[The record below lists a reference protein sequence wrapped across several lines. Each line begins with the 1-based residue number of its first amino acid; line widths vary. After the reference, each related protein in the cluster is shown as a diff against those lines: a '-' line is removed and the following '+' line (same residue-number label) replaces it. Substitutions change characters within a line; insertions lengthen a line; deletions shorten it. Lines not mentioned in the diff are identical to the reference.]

1 MTIQTHLATSVYPRT
16 LRFVIAI
23 AVPIFALCP
32 IPAFGGDITAV
43 SVDASS
49 RVVKLYGAGGIRG
62 LESYQTGILVSSSGH
77 ILTVLSTAID
87 SEAIDCV
94 LADGRRYTAS
104 LVGAD
109 LRRELAVLKIDGMN
123 LPYFKLSPDAPRQAV
138 GTRILALSNLF
149 GVAVGDER
157 VSIQHGV
164 VAAYIPLRA
173 RRGSHEAAYRGDVY
187 ILDCTT
193 NNPGSPGGCLINWQ
207 GDCIGMLG
215 KELRSAQ
222 NATWLSYAIPT
233 NELALG
239 LQAILSGRDDQPL
252 TDKRGTSDFDL
263 RSLGLELVPDLLN
276 LTPPFVEAIVP
287 DTQAAEADLQT
298 DDLIVAIGNR
308 TVTSQRGLRQELSY
322 LIPGDPIQLNI
333 IRNGRV
339 VLVDLGVVP
348 SDIEPREGK
357 AKQ

>member
-1 MTIQTHLATSVYPRT
+1 M
-16 LRFVIAI
+16 
-23 AVPIFALCP
+23 
-32 IPAFGGDITAV
+32 GGDVTAV
-43 SVDASS
+43 SVDAAS

-62 LESYQTGILVSSSGH
+62 LESYQTGILVSPSGH

-87 SEAIDCV
+87 SEVIDCV
-94 LADGRRYTAS
+94 LDDGRRYTAI

-109 LRRELAVLKIDGMN
+109 LGRELAVLKIDGTN
-123 LPYFKLSPDAPRQAV
+123 LPFFKLSADSPRQVV
-138 GTRILALSNLF
+138 GTRVLALSNLF

-157 VSIQHGV
+157 VSIQQGV
-164 VAAYIPLRA
+164 IAAHVPLRA

-193 NNPGSPGGCLINWQ
+193 NNPGSPGGCLITWQ
-207 GDCIGMLG
+207 GNCIGMLG
-215 KELRSAQ
+215 KELRSAE

-239 LQAILSGRDDQPL
+239 LEAILSGRNNESL
-252 TDKRGTSDFDL
+252 AGEKEVSDLDI

-287 DTQAAEADLQT
+287 NTQAAETDLQA
-298 DDLIVAIGNR
+298 DDLIVAVGNR

-333 IRNGRV
+333 IRNGRI

-348 SDIEPREGK
+348 SLTESRGK
-357 AKQ
+357 R

>member
-1 MTIQTHLATSVYPRT
+1 MT
-16 LRFVIAI
+16 LRTSHPTAI
-23 AVPIFALCP
+23 WSRVLQVVTVLAVPTLALC
-32 IPAFGGDITAV
+32 ATRAMGGDVTAV
-43 SVDASS
+43 SVEAAS
-49 RVVKLYGAGGIRG
+49 RVAKLYGAGGIRG

-87 SEAIDCV
+87 SEVIDCV
-94 LADGRRYTAS
+94 LDDGRRYTAS

-109 LRRELAVLKIDGMN
+109 LRRELAVLKIDGTN
-123 LPYFKLSPDAPRQAV
+123 LPFFNLSADAPRQVV
-138 GTRILALSNLF
+138 GTRVLALSNLF

-157 VSIQHGV
+157 VSIQQGV
-164 VAAYIPLRA
+164 IAAHVPLRA

-207 GDCIGMLG
+207 GNCIGMLG
-215 KELRSAQ
+215 KELRSAE

-233 NELALG
+233 SELALG
-239 LQAILSGRDDQPL
+239 LEAILSGSNNESL
-252 TDKRGTSDFDL
+252 AGEKEASDFDI

-287 DTQAAEADLQT
+287 NTQAAEADLQA
-298 DDLIVAIGNR
+298 DDLIVAVGNR

-322 LIPGDPIQLNI
+322 LIPGDLIQLNI
-333 IRNGRV
+333 IRNGRI

-348 SDIEPREGK
+348 SLTEPRGK
-357 AKQ
+357 R

>member
-1 MTIQTHLATSVYPRT
+1 M
-16 LRFVIAI
+16 
-23 AVPIFALCP
+23 
-32 IPAFGGDITAV
+32 GGDVTAV
-43 SVDASS
+43 SVDAAS

-62 LESYQTGILVSSSGH
+62 LESYQTGILVSPSGH

-87 SEAIDCV
+87 SEVIDCV
-94 LADGRRYTAS
+94 LDDGRRYTAS

-109 LRRELAVLKIDGMN
+109 FRRELAVLKIDGTN
-123 LPYFKLSPDAPRQAV
+123 LPFFKLSADSPRQVV
-138 GTRILALSNLF
+138 GTRVLALSNLF

-157 VSIQHGV
+157 VSIQQGV
-164 VAAYIPLRA
+164 IAAHVPLRA

-193 NNPGSPGGCLINWQ
+193 NNPGSPGGCLITWQ
-207 GDCIGMLG
+207 GNCIGMLG
-215 KELRSAQ
+215 KELRSAE

-239 LQAILSGRDDQPL
+239 LEAILSGRNNESL
-252 TDKRGTSDFDL
+252 AGEKEASDFDI

-287 DTQAAEADLQT
+287 NTQAAETDLQA
-298 DDLIVAIGNR
+298 DDLIVAVGNR

-333 IRNGRV
+333 IRNGRI

-348 SDIEPREGK
+348 SLTESRGK
-357 AKQ
+357 R

>member
-1 MTIQTHLATSVYPRT
+1 M
-16 LRFVIAI
+16 
-23 AVPIFALCP
+23 
-32 IPAFGGDITAV
+32 GGDVTAV
-43 SVDASS
+43 SVDAAS

-62 LESYQTGILVSSSGH
+62 LESYQTGILVSPSGH

-87 SEAIDCV
+87 SEVIDCV
-94 LADGRRYTAS
+94 LDDGRRYTAS

-109 LRRELAVLKIDGMN
+109 LRRELAVLKIDGTN
-123 LPYFKLSPDAPRQAV
+123 LPFFKLSADSPRQAV
-138 GTRILALSNLF
+138 GTRVLALSNLF

-157 VSIQHGV
+157 VSIQQGV
-164 VAAYIPLRA
+164 IAAHVPLRA

-193 NNPGSPGGCLINWQ
+193 NNPGSPGGCLITWQ
-207 GDCIGMLG
+207 GNCIGMLG
-215 KELRSAQ
+215 KELRSAE

-239 LQAILSGRDDQPL
+239 LEAILSGRNNESL
-252 TDKRGTSDFDL
+252 AGEKEVSDFDIRL
-263 RSLGLELVPDLLN
+263 LGLELVPDLLN

-287 DTQAAEADLQT
+287 NTQAAETDLQA
-298 DDLIVAIGNR
+298 DDLIVAVGNR

-322 LIPGDPIQLNI
+322 LIPGDPIQLNV
-333 IRNGRV
+333 IRNGRI

-348 SDIEPREGK
+348 SLTEPRGK
-357 AKQ
+357 R

>member
-1 MTIQTHLATSVYPRT
+1 M
-16 LRFVIAI
+16 
-23 AVPIFALCP
+23 
-32 IPAFGGDITAV
+32 GGDVTAV
-43 SVDASS
+43 SVDAAS

-62 LESYQTGILVSSSGH
+62 LESYQTGILVSPSGH

-87 SEAIDCV
+87 SEVIDCV
-94 LADGRRYTAS
+94 LDDGRRYTAS

-109 LRRELAVLKIDGMN
+109 LRRELAVLKIDGTN
-123 LPYFKLSPDAPRQAV
+123 LPFFKLSADSPRQVV
-138 GTRILALSNLF
+138 GTRVLALSNLF

-157 VSIQHGV
+157 VSIQQGV
-164 VAAYIPLRA
+164 IAAHVPLRA

-193 NNPGSPGGCLINWQ
+193 NNPGSPGGCLITWQ
-207 GDCIGMLG
+207 GNCIGMLG
-215 KELRSAQ
+215 KELRSAE

-239 LQAILSGRDDQPL
+239 LEAILSGRNNESL
-252 TDKRGTSDFDL
+252 AGEKEASDFDIQ
-263 RSLGLELVPDLLN
+263 SLGLELVPDLLN

-287 DTQAAEADLQT
+287 NTQAAETDLQA
-298 DDLIVAIGNR
+298 DDLIVAVGNR

-333 IRNGRV
+333 IRNGRI

-348 SDIEPREGK
+348 SLTESRGK
-357 AKQ
+357 R